1 MAVIVKWNAAVEAKR
16 DGGLTSR
23 NEYAKLFCDSWKLL
37 HVNARKRKS
46 RLETGS
52 REPSAGVRRTRGT
65 AELASE
71 QPAQE
76 GKNPLCKQCRH
87 TAVTGK
93 EECASGREI
102 EWYRAADLFLR
113 LYS

>member
-1 MAVIVKWNAAVEAKR
+1 MAVIVKWNAAVEVKR

-76 GKNPLCKQCRH
+76 GKILCVSSVGTPPLPEKRS
-87 TAVTGK
+87 APPGVK
-93 EECASGREI
+93 
-102 EWYRAADLFLR
+102 
-113 LYS
+113 